1 MTFTQLIIKR
11 PTIVVVLFT
20 ILTLLGIT
28 CYLNLNY
35 DLFPKMNIPI
45 VSIIT
50 QYPGAS
56 ANEVESSVTK
66 KLEDALSSLEKME
79 DMSSTSQEGLS
90 TITIQLKS
98 GANID
103 ISLQDAQRKINVV
116 LSQLP
121 EDVKNPVIN
130 KFSSDDMPVM
140 KLGVTADMEA
150 TQLYQVVKD
159 QIKARLSKLDGVGN
173 VSMVGGN
180 EREIQINVKKDK
192 LATYKFSILQIY
204 SAIQNAN
211 MEFPTGKI
219 EDNFRQYSVRLSGK
233 IKSIESLKN
242 IAITSNSSGSTVKLA
257 DIADIVDGTADQ
269 TTLNRINGINSI
281 GIVIQKQSDAN
292 SVNVSKSVRK
302 EITAIEK
309 SYSSKNLKFNIATDN
324 SIYTMSSAKKVF
336 EDLIYSILLVSIVM
350 FFFLHSI
357 RNAFI
362 ILVSIP
368 CSIISVFIAMYVFN
382 FTLNMMTLLA
392 LALIIGILVD
402 DSIVVLENIH
412 RHLKMGKD
420 RKQAAIDGRNEIGFT
435 AVAITMVDVVV
446 FLPLALV
453 GGMIGHMLR
462 EFALVVVFSTLM
474 SLFVSFT
481 VTPLLA
487 SRFSKIEK
495 LTNRTIMGALA
506 LEFEKFFGKLSL
518 FYEFILRYCLQH
530 KRIVYAVAGIL
541 LIIAFSFLPLGLI
554 GAEFI
559 ASGDK
564 GEFVIKLEG
573 EPQNT
578 LSQTNILTRQ
588 VEDIL
593 LKKPEVIKV
602 FSNIGYSSSGMESG
616 SSEQN
621 KSEITVTIVSKQ
633 KRKQS
638 IDEYAAIVKKEISAI
653 PGLKVTSS
661 PTTISGGTMESAI
674 QLQLTG
680 PETEKLY
687 NVADTVM
694 SIIRNVQG
702 TDDVKLS
709 IEKTKPEMQ
718 ISLNRA
724 KMDLLGLSV
733 NDVGSTLRL
742 AFSGNTN
749 LQYSENGVDYDI
761 NLRFDQMDR
770 RNVEDIGRL
779 TFVNS
784 TGKIVELQ
792 DFATIT
798 QSMAPN
804 KLERSDRISSLT
816 VNASVNGRNVGTVG
830 QEINKAI
837 KTQIHSDNVN
847 IKFKGQMEHQNKAF
861 GSLFMAILAA
871 LVLVYLVM
879 VLLYNSYLHPFIVFF
894 SIPVAI
900 IGAFFALALT
910 HNALSIFSIIGMIM
924 LIGLVC
930 KNAILIVDFA
940 NNLKAG
946 GKSTI
951 ESLIEAGKVRL
962 RPILMTTLSMILG
975 MLPIALASAEG
986 AEIKNGMAWVII
998 GGLFSSLLLTLVLV
1012 PSVYLTMENIK
1023 NRRIRRQIT
1032 KQ

>member
-940 NNLKAG
+940 NNLKAE

-1023 NRRIRRQIT
+1023 NRRISRQIT

>member
-1023 NRRIRRQIT
+1023 NRRISRQIT